1 MASRSPI
8 KRIRLYTDG
17 SSIGNPG
24 AAGIAY
30 LITDEAGST
39 LAAGREPLGTATN
52 NQAEY
57 RAFLRGL
64 EQARQLGADK
74 VEWFSDSELLVRQ
87 WQGVYKIKDAGLR
100 GLMQQARQLAQGMQ
114 IRPHA
119 VPRNSLPEMAQ
130 VDRWARG
137 VALGELDALVPAP
150 PPAATD
156 LAPAPKCSKSKRA
169 RKRQEHEPSQ
179 LELFQGDEW

>member
-1 MASRSPI
+1 MQ
-8 KRIRLYTDG
+8 RIRLYTDG

-24 AAGIAY
+24 AAGLAY
-30 LITDEAGST
+30 IITDESGNT
-39 LAAGREPLGTATN
+39 LAAGREPLGIATN

-64 EQARQLGADK
+64 EMARQLGARE

-87 WQGVYKIKDAGLR
+87 WQGVYTIKDAGLR
-100 GLMQQARQLAQGMQ
+100 GLMQQARQLAQGLQ

-156 LAPAPKCSKSKRA
+156 LAPAPKPDVPTRA
-169 RKRQEHEPSQ
+169 RKRRKGTHNQMTLFPS
-179 LELFQGDEW
+179 EER